1 MTIPVLRMEPR
12 SGLSLLSFSLAG
24 AILLSGCAQTFTP
37 KITPAPGR
45 AQSEGAGG
53 SGVSSSASVVSSDS
67 VSTGAISGDRITADR
82 GNASAGDT
90 DKLSQCTRELEAL
103 RSFDKAKYT
112 RYQAEFAR
120 ITRTSA
126 LYLGV
131 ASGISSDIN
140 DLVRPKYQYALTSL
154 CYRIKNDL
162 STALINQVGSHD

>member
-37 KITPAPGR
+37 KITPAPGH
-45 AQSEGAGG
+45 AQSEGA
-53 SGVSSSASVVSSDS
+53 GVSSSASVVSSDS
-67 VSTGAISGDRITADR
+67 VSTGAISGGRIAADR